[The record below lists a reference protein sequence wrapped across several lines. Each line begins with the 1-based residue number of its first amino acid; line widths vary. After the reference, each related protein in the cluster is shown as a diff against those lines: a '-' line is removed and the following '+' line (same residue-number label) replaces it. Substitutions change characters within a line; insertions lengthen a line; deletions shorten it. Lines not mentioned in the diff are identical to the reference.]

1 MVQVCLCLL
10 ACVTSKFRAVSDPPH
25 SKHACQETQPRR
37 WLSACRESPAKSWGL
52 DRASPV
58 GWGRVRGKTRPDYAL
73 LWKVP

>member
-1 MVQVCLCLL
+1 MVRVCLCLL
-10 ACVTSKFRAVSDPPH
+10 ACVTSKCRAVSDPPH
-25 SKHACQETQPRR
+25 SKHACQETTQT
-37 WLSACRESPAKSWGL
+37 LAVCVQKSPAKSWGL